1 MVPATVVICDEA
13 RVALKVALT
22 PGGRVKVPV
31 PVNACETPLTLTVPL
46 KATFALKPLV
56 TMLAMP
62 VCKS

>member
-22 PGGRVKVPV
+22 PGARVKVPE
-31 PVNACETPLTLTVPL
+31 PVNVCETPLTLAVPL

-62 VCKS
+62 VRKS